1 MQNGQ
6 TSEPELAASVAQA
19 TAASVVAKPAQATDK
34 AFAAGKALLVS
45 LRQEQRLPLTLSVA
59 AGVAATLLL
68 IVAWYAIA
76 LLVERS
82 VLDKPFSWSLFTFSS
97 PLAIGVLFAL
107 RACCLY
113 LQERLAQRASLK
125 IKQHLREKLLQQWQ
139 SMGLAQFQAA
149 ASHYASQ
156 WLEDVDALE
165 GYFARYWPQQQLML
179 LSPLGILLA
188 ISWVNWLVGVLLLL
202 SAPLIPLFMSLIG
215 MGAEQIN
222 QRHLL
227 QRQRLAGHFLD
238 RLKKLSLI
246 NRLGAT
252 NLVAQ
257 EVAARSEHYRHLIMK
272 TLKVA
277 FLSSAVLEF
286 FSSVAIAAVAI
297 YIGFVLFGAID
308 FGPAAQ
314 LTLGTGLFMLA
325 LAPEFFQPLRQFAQ
339 SYHDK
344 AAALAAANQLA
355 QALAAHS
362 SPTQSKTPAKSEATL
377 KSAAQ
382 NNSGAHNDRAAPAN
396 PETRVKSEAAAT
408 QPSTTL
414 PAAGYLNAVDL
425 AVSTVTDRRLINRLT
440 FQLAPKQCLLIKG
453 PSGVGKTTLLKT
465 LAGLLPAKA
474 GSLTLNDSAPAL
486 SRIFYMAQRPWISHG
501 SLRQNLQL
509 LAATA
514 TDDELLAALAQVGL
528 ADLCQSAAQLDR
540 ALTERGEGLSGGQ
553 LQRLALARA
562 FLQPY
567 PFIMLD
573 EPTASLDK
581 VSRQQVI
588 AALELLKTRSTLLI
602 VSHDPALRALAD
614 YELNLTVADA
624 PEQQRQSCI
633 RLLQ

>member
-6 TSEPELAASVAQA
+6 TGEPELTATVANTSA
-19 TAASVVAKPAQATDK
+19 VTIAAKPAQAANK
-34 AFAAGKALLVS
+34 AFAAGNALLIS
-45 LRQEQRLPLTLSVA
+45 LRLEQRLPLALSVA

-68 IVAWYAIA
+68 ILAWYAIA

-97 PLAIGVLFAL
+97 PLTIGVLFAL

-125 IKQHLREKLLQQWQ
+125 IKQQLREKLLQQWQ

-149 ASHYASQ
+149 ASQYASQ

-179 LSPLGILLA
+179 LSPLCILLA

-238 RLKKLSLI
+238 RLKKLVLI

-252 NLVAQ
+252 NQVAK

-314 LTLGTGLFMLA
+314 LTLSTGLFMLA

-355 QALAAHS
+355 QALAAQ
-362 SPTQSKTPAKSEATL
+362 TTPKQNELAAKSEA
-377 KSAAQ
+377 
-382 NNSGAHNDRAAPAN
+382 HNDSEAAAN
-396 PETRVKSEAAAT
+396 PETRVKRKVAAT
-408 QPSTTL
+408 QQSDIIW
-414 PAAGYLNAVDL
+414 AAGYLNAVDL
-425 AVSTVTDRRLINRLT
+425 TVSTATDRLLISRLT

-486 SRIFYMAQRPWISHG
+486 SRIFYMAQRPWIIHG

-573 EPTASLDK
+573 EPTASLDQA
-581 VSRQQVI
+581 SRQQVI
-588 AALELLKTRSTLLI
+588 AALKLLKQRTTLLM

-624 PEQQRQSCI
+624 PEQQQQSCI